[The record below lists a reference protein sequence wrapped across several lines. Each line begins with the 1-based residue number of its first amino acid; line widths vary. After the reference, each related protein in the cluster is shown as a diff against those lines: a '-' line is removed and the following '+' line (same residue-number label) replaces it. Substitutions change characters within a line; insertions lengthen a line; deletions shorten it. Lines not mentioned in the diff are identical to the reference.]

1 MKTAI
6 VIGATGVTGKYITSN
21 LLANDAYGQVIVFSR
36 RALAQD
42 HPKLV
47 NHLVDF
53 ERIDEWAELIQGDDL
68 FSALGTTLKQAG
80 SKKAQ
85 YKVDYTYQANVIEA
99 AASNGVKR
107 LFVVSSPQATSRSPI
122 FYNRIKGEL
131 DEFAA
136 TQGFATLV
144 YFKPSI
150 IKGDRPDH
158 RIGEKIGGAV
168 VGAVAKW
175 VPGAQKFRPITDE
188 ELGTAIVN
196 CASGELP
203 EGTHTYELDE
213 IFDLLAD

>member
-6 VIGATGVTGKYITSN
+6 VIGATGVTGKHITSH

-36 RALAQD
+36 RTLTQK

-47 NHLVDF
+47 VHLVDF
-53 ERIDEWAELIQGDDL
+53 ERIDDWAELIQGDDL

-80 SKKAQ
+80 SKQAQ

-99 AASNGVKR
+99 AATNGVKR
-107 LFVVSSPQATSRSPI
+107 LFVVSSPQATPKSPI

-158 RIGEKIGGAV
+158 RLGEKIGGAV
-168 VGAVAKW
+168 VGAISKW
-175 VPGAQKFRPITDE
+175 VPGAQKFRPITGE

-213 IFDLLAD
+213 IFGLLAD